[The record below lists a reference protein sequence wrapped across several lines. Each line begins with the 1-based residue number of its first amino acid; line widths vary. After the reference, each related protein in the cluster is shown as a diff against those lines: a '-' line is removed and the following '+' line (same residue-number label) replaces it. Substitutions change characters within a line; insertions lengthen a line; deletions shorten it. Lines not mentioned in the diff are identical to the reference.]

1 MKIGIFITLKIE
13 KCYETLDGPPLP
25 PRPISSP
32 ENLPISTRY
41 PWGNRGPADSPVR
54 VGLYPLRA
62 ESCLAACR

>member
-1 MKIGIFITLKIE
+1 MKIGIFITLNVE
-13 KCYETLDGPPLP
+13 KCYETLADPLLP
-25 PRPISSP
+25 PRPKSSP
-32 ENLPISTRY
+32 ETLTMSTRY